1 MGSYVGDAE
10 GAGFVPQLAVPEDRR
25 DIRSASWGGGM
36 GMVIGGGGLGGGG
49 DVTNE
54 GVHLEAYIEN
64 FPMYKL

>member
-1 MGSYVGDAE
+1 
-10 GAGFVPQLAVPEDRR
+10 
-25 DIRSASWGGGM
+25 M